1 MPAFG
6 SAVLVVVSRIEGS
19 FWAGLGWAEAEL
31 AVLSVGCRPLPPHAA
46 GPGGFTVTPGLR
58 RQP

>member
-31 AVLSVGCRPLPPHAA
+31 AVLSVGCRPLPPRDPAA
-46 GPGGFTVTPGLR
+46 SLR
-58 RQP
+58 PRG